1 MTKEERRENKDAV
14 WAFIKNFEGA
24 VKGGARAAEPPKT
37 AKVTEA
43 LSKYYA
49 DDAVWEI
56 FHPFNTLKG
65 STEAA
70 EQFWLPLFTSFPD
83 LERRVDIFAGD
94 LYKDEYWVTAMGHLT
109 GNFSSPWL
117 GIQPTGKVIYI
128 RLGEFHKVKDGKI
141 VKSHILLDIPDVMRQ
156 AGCYPFRPMPA
167 AGGNFPGPKR
177 HNGIRLGDD
186 DLKQETLDT
195 VLSMH
200 KALHDFDGKDL
211 NSMEHSQCWSENFFY
226 HAACGIGTTRG
237 MEAFKKFHQQ
247 PFLKSFP
254 DRHGRDHYC
263 RISDGPV
270 ACTTHWGTLTATHLG
285 SEWFSLPAT
294 GKKIEMRVAD
304 WYCADEEGKLHE
316 NWLFIDILHIMKQM
330 GCDLLESRF

>member
-1 MTKEERRENKDAV
+1 MTNNDRRKNKDAV
-14 WAFIKNFEGA
+14 WAFINNFELE
-24 VKGGARAAEPPKT
+24 VKGGARASEAPE
-37 AKVTEA
+37 AGKVAEA

-56 FHPFNTLKG
+56 FHPFNTLK
-65 STEAA
+65 SPAAAA
-70 EQFWLPLFTSFPD
+70 EQFWQPLFASFPD
-83 LERRVDIFAGD
+83 LERRVDIFAGE
-94 LYKDEYWVTAMGHLT
+94 LYKDEYWVTVMGHLT
-109 GNFSSPWL
+109 GNFIIPWL
-117 GIQPTGKVIYI
+117 DIQPTGKVIYF
-128 RLGEFHKVKDGKI
+128 RMGEFHKVKDGKM

-167 AGGNFPGPKR
+167 TGGNFPGPKG

-186 DLKQETLDT
+186 DPKQETLDA

-200 KALHDFDGKDL
+200 RALHEFDGKDL
-211 NSMEHSQCWSENFFY
+211 ASMNHSQCWSENFFY

-270 ACTTHWGTLTATHLG
+270 ACTTHWKTLTATHMG
-285 SEWFSLPAT
+285 SEWFGLPAT
-294 GKKIEMRVAD
+294 GKKLEMRVAD
-304 WYCADEEGKLHE
+304 WYCADETGKLHE

-330 GCDLLESRF
+330 GYDLLEGQL